1 MCVTSNF
8 LLGREGGFLLLSHF
22 SLKRLIYAICFR
34 SKVDSINNGC
44 NHYCRFGDID
54 FFIFLTNTHWYFRHF
69 VRVIF
74 TNLWNSQFYT
84 ISINASFA
92 LKNIDVNDIFMGRL
106 ISSRVVWK
114 QRSVVLRMRLEVNIY
129 SIVFIFVFS
138 LVFYLYMT
146 WHLYFVATILLVN
159 VRLVQTRRP
168 DF

>member
-1 MCVTSNF
+1 MRV
-8 LLGREGGFLLLSHF
+8 LL
-22 SLKRLIYAICFR
+22 
-34 SKVDSINNGC
+34 
-44 NHYCRFGDID
+44 
-54 FFIFLTNTHWYFRHF
+54 
-69 VRVIF
+69 
-74 TNLWNSQFYT
+74 
-84 ISINASFA
+84 

-146 WHLYFVATILLVN
+146 WRLYFVATILPVN
-159 VRLVQTRRP
+159 VRLVQTQKP

>member
-1 MCVTSNF
+1 MRV
-8 LLGREGGFLLLSHF
+8 LL
-22 SLKRLIYAICFR
+22 
-34 SKVDSINNGC
+34 
-44 NHYCRFGDID
+44 
-54 FFIFLTNTHWYFRHF
+54 
-69 VRVIF
+69 
-74 TNLWNSQFYT
+74 
-84 ISINASFA
+84 

-146 WHLYFVATILLVN
+146 RRLYFVATILPVN
-159 VRLVQTRRP
+159 VRLVQTQKP